1 MRRCG
6 SRVRERLPTRSRLSL
21 AVTAKV
27 DNFVSVSVHGL
38 PNGAKRGWP
47 MKVCKSSRQP
57 RSGHFVTRI
66 PMVLTRL
73 LSARLLGNTQ
83 TVCSKAAFNC
93 EANPSDS
100 RD

>member
-38 PNGAKRGWP
+38 PKGAKRGWP
-47 MKVCKSSRQP
+47 MKVARALGSLGQVIRRPNTHDLAAPIVRSSP
-57 RSGHFVTRI
+57 R
-66 PMVLTRL
+66 
-73 LSARLLGNTQ
+73 
-83 TVCSKAAFNC
+83 
-93 EANPSDS
+93 
-100 RD
+100 